1 MKGNGRKK
9 RKREKVEVESGEE
22 GKREEEGRS
31 EKRLKKE
38 KKERKKDM
46 KKKHKKHRKSNVE
59 VQEEVEE
66 EAAAVESDAR
76 AKAQFED
83 AGEKETKTSTPLIGE
98 PPQPKKK
105 EKRKKRMSET
115 GPVST
120 EASEPAPPPKHLS
133 ILEKLRKVK
142 EKVSSASTS
151 STTPAD
157 ADATVEDI
165 EARVNN
171 EAREQLPAPAG
182 LEPIPQPPL
191 TKATKPQIP
200 LSSALPAWLANP
212 ITVDPSATQPF
223 SEITCISQRLHSRLS
238 ALSITSA
245 FAVQSATIPLLLS
258 PDAGDICISA
268 ATGSG
273 KTLAYVL
280 PIVQTL
286 STRVVTR
293 LRAVI
298 VVPTRE
304 LVSQV
309 HAVARSL
316 STGTGLKIGT
326 AVGSKALSLE
336 QAQLVGEDSNS
347 GSKIDVLVCTPGRLV
362 EHIKTTKRFTL
373 KFLKWLVIDEADR
386 LLAQSFQEWVSTLIG
401 EIERVDAS
409 AQEEKL
415 SSILEDL
422 GIRRKPP
429 GSRVRKVI
437 LSATM
442 TRDAGKLSDLK
453 LRKPSMIAVESEPL
467 PISDVNTKTDREE
480 QDLPDETFT
489 LPPTL
494 HELLLPIPDA
504 SLKPLHLLTYLQT
517 LPPPTPQAIIFT
529 SSNSTATR
537 LSTLLSTF
545 SSHPA
550 APSPAASWVTKC
562 LTSETPRKQRARYIR
577 AFTKG
582 EASILVCS
590 DLVARGLDI
599 ENVAVVINYEVPA
612 SVRGYVHRV
621 GRTARAGRKGM
632 AVSLVEEKEAGWFRA
647 KIGGRGVVRSGGA
660 IEKRRLDVPAKDMG
674 WRGVYEEVLFG

>member
-1 MKGNGRKK
+1 MKKQKK
-9 RKREKVEVESGEE
+9 R
-22 GKREEEGRS
+22 
-31 EKRLKKE
+31 
-38 KKERKKDM
+38 
-46 KKKHKKHRKSNVE
+46 RKSDIE

-66 EAAAVESDAR
+66 ETAVESNTG
-76 AKAQFED
+76 AKAQIED
-83 AGEKETKTSTPLIGE
+83 EEEKETKTSTPSIEE

-105 EKRKKRMSET
+105 EKKKKRKSEI

-120 EASEPAPPPKHLS
+120 EASEPALPPKHLA

-151 STTPAD
+151 AIAPAD
-157 ADATVEDI
+157 ATTEDT

-171 EAREQLPAPAG
+171 EAKEQLPVPAG

-191 TKATKPQIP
+191 TKATIPHIP
-200 LSSALPAWLANP
+200 LSSALPPWLAKP
-212 ITVDPSATQPF
+212 ITVDPSRTQPF

-238 ALSITSA
+238 ALSMTSA
-245 FAVQSATIPLLLS
+245 FAVQSTVIPLLLS
-258 PDAGDICISA
+258 PDSGDICISA

-280 PIVQTL
+280 PIVQVL

-326 AVGSKALSLE
+326 AVGSKALPLE
-336 QAQLVGEDSNS
+336 QAQLVGEDGNG

-362 EHIKTTKRFTL
+362 EHIKATKGFTL

-409 AQEEKL
+409 AQESKL

-429 GSRVRKVI
+429 GGKVRKVV

-467 PISDVNTKTDREE
+467 PIPNDNTKANREE

-494 HELLLPIPDA
+494 QELLLPIPDA

-517 LPPPTPQAIIFT
+517 LPLPTPQAIIFT
-529 SSNSTATR
+529 SSNSTAIR

-545 SSHPA
+545 SSRPA
-550 APSPAASWVTKC
+550 APSPAASWITKC
-562 LTSETPRKQRARYIR
+562 ITSETPRKQRARYIR

-582 EASILVCS
+582 EAGILVCS

-599 ENVAVVINYEVPA
+599 ENVAIVINYEVPA

-621 GRTARAGRKGM
+621 GRTARAGRNGM
-632 AVSLVEEKEAGWFRA
+632 AISLVEEKEAGWFRA
-647 KIGGRGVVRSGGA
+647 KIGGKGVVRSGGA
-660 IEKRRLDVPAKDMG
+660 IEKGWLEVPAEG
-674 WRGVYEEVLFG
+674 TEWRGVYEEVLFG

>member
-1 MKGNGRKK
+1 MADKKKK
-9 RKREKVEVESGEE
+9 RKREKAEAESGDE
-22 GKREEEGRS
+22 GREE
-31 EKRLKKE
+31 KE
-38 KKERKKDM
+38 
-46 KKKHKKHRKSNVE
+46 
-59 VQEEVEE
+59 
-66 EAAAVESDAR
+66 A
-76 AKAQFED
+76 
-83 AGEKETKTSTPLIGE
+83 KTSTPSIEE

-105 EKRKKRMSET
+105 EKKKKRKSET

-120 EASEPAPPPKHLS
+120 EASDPAPPPKHLA

-151 STTPAD
+151 AITPAD
-157 ADATVEDI
+157 ATTED
-165 EARVNN
+165 E
-171 EAREQLPAPAG
+171 EQLLAPAG

-191 TKATKPQIP
+191 TKATIPHIP
-200 LSSALPAWLANP
+200 LSSALPPWLANP
-212 ITVDPSATQPF
+212 ITVNPSTTQPF
-223 SEITCISQRLHSRLS
+223 SEMTCISERLHSRLS

-245 FAVQSATIPLLLS
+245 FAVQSIVIPLLLS
-258 PDAGDICISA
+258 PDSGDMCISA

-273 KTLAYVL
+273 KTLAYIL
-280 PIVQTL
+280 PIVQSL

-336 QAQLVGEDSNS
+336 QAQLVDEDGNG

-362 EHIKTTKRFTL
+362 EHIKTTKGFTL

-401 EIERVDAS
+401 EIERVDVS

-429 GSRVRKVI
+429 GSRVRKIV

-453 LRKPSMIAVESEPL
+453 LRKPSMIAVESESL
-467 PISDVNTKTDREE
+467 PIQVPGMSGPNTRGSLAMDFQPPGPPPCSVHSCQEPVP
-480 QDLPDETFT
+480 QDIPDETFT

-494 HELLLPIPDA
+494 QELLLPIPDT

-517 LPPPTPQAIIFT
+517 LPPPTPQTIIFT
-529 SSNSTATR
+529 SSNSTAIR

-545 SSHPA
+545 SSHPT
-550 APSPAASWVTKC
+550 APSPAAGWVTKC
-562 LTSETPRKQRARYIR
+562 ITSETPRKQRARYIR

-582 EASILVCS
+582 EVGILVCS

-647 KIGGRGVVRSGGA
+647 KIGGRGVVRSGGS
-660 IEKRRLDVPAKDMG
+660 IEKGRLEVPAEGMG

>member
-1 MKGNGRKK
+1 MEDPPSEAAERREGRVKEDRRKK
-9 RKREKVEVESGEE
+9 RKRENVEIEGVEEKS
-22 GKREEEGRS
+22 S

-38 KKERKKDM
+38 KKERKER
-46 KKKHKKHRKSNVE
+46 KKKEKKERKEKEERKAKKERKGNEKSEKKEKKEKKKRRKSDI
-59 VQEEVEE
+59 EVEE
-66 EAAAVESDAR
+66 EAVAEN
-76 AKAQFED
+76 D
-83 AGEKETKTSTPLIGE
+83 AGAKVQIEDEEEKETEQPTPPIEE
-98 PPQPKKK
+98 PSQPKKK
-105 EKRKKRMSET
+105 EKKKKRKSEV
-115 GPVST
+115 GPESA
-120 EASEPAPPPKHLS
+120 EASEPVPLPKHFA

-151 STTPAD
+151 TTIAAD
-157 ADATVEDI
+157 TTAKDA
-165 EARVNN
+165 EAGTNDEGEV
-171 EAREQLPAPAG
+171 QLPAPAG

-191 TKATKPQIP
+191 TKATKPHVP
-200 LSSALPAWLANP
+200 LSSALPQWLANP
-212 ITVDPSATQPF
+212 IAVGPSKTQPF
-223 SEITCISQRLHSRLS
+223 SEITCISQKLHSRLS
-238 ALSITSA
+238 ALSMANA
-245 FAVQSATIPLLLS
+245 FPVQSAVIPLLLS
-258 PDAGDICISA
+258 PDSGDICISA

-280 PIVQTL
+280 PIVQAL

-309 HAVARSL
+309 HSVACSL
-316 STGTGLKIGT
+316 STGTSLKIGT

-336 QAQLVGEDSNS
+336 QAQLVVGEGGSG

-362 EHIKTTKRFTL
+362 EHIKTTKGFTL

-386 LLAQSFQEWVSTLIG
+386 LLAQSFQEWASTLIG

-409 AQEEKL
+409 AQEEKFN
-415 SSILEDL
+415 SVLEDL

-429 GSRVRKVI
+429 GSRVRKVV

-453 LRKPSMIAVESEPL
+453 LRKPSMIA
-467 PISDVNTKTDREE
+467 
-480 QDLPDETFT
+480 
-489 LPPTL
+489 
-494 HELLLPIPDA
+494 
-504 SLKPLHLLTYLQT
+504 
-517 LPPPTPQAIIFT
+517 AIIFT
-529 SSNSTATR
+529 SSNSTAAR

-550 APSPAASWVTKC
+550 APPPAASWITKC
-562 LTSETPRKQRARYIR
+562 ITSETPWKRRARYIR

-582 EASILVCS
+582 EAGILVCS

-621 GRTARAGRKGM
+621 GRTARAGRKGV
-632 AVSLVEEKEAGWFRA
+632 AVSLVGEKEAGWFRA
-647 KIGGRGVVRSGGA
+647 KVGGKGVVRSGGA
-660 IEKRRLDVPAKDMG
+660 IEKRRLEVPAEGVG

>member
-1 MKGNGRKK
+1 VKGNGKKK
-9 RKREKVEVESGEE
+9 RKREKVEVESGDE
-22 GKREEEGRS
+22 GKRREEGRS

-38 KKERKKDM
+38 KKERKKEM
-46 KKKHKKHRKSNVE
+46 KKHKNRRKSNAE
-59 VQEEVEE
+59 VQEEAEE
-66 EAAAVESDAR
+66 EPAVESDAR
-76 AKAQFED
+76 SKAQIED
-83 AGEKETKTSTPLIGE
+83 AEEKETKTAAPLTGKS
-98 PPQPKKK
+98 PQTKKK
-105 EKRKKRMSET
+105 EKKKKRKAEA

-120 EASEPAPPPKHLS
+120 EASEPALPPPKHLS

-142 EKVSSASTS
+142 EKAKEKGSSASTF
-151 STTPAD
+151 TTPAD
-157 ADATVEDI
+157 ATAEET

-171 EAREQLPAPAG
+171 EAKEQLPAPAG

-191 TKATKPQIP
+191 TNATKSHIP

-212 ITVDPSATQPF
+212 ITVNPSRTQPF

-245 FAVQSATIPLLLS
+245 FAVQTAAIPLLLS
-258 PDAGDICISA
+258 PDAGDVCISA

-280 PIVQTL
+280 PIVQAL

-336 QAQLVGEDSNS
+336 QAQLVGEDGSG

-362 EHIKTTKRFTL
+362 EHIKTTKGFTL

-429 GSRVRKVI
+429 GSMVRKVV

-467 PISDVNTKTDREE
+467 PISDGNTKPDGEE

-494 HELLLPIPDA
+494 QEILLPILDT

-529 SSNSTATR
+529 SSNSTTIR

-562 LTSETPRKQRARYIR
+562 ITSETPRKQRAHHIR

-582 EASILVCS
+582 EAGILVCS

-599 ENVAVVINYEVPA
+599 ENVAVVINYEAPA

-632 AVSLVEEKEAGWFRA
+632 AVSLVEEKEAGWFRT
-647 KIGGRGVVRSGGA
+647 KIGGMGVVRSGGA
-660 IEKRRLDVPAKDMG
+660 IEKRRLDIPAEGMG
-674 WRGVYEEVLFG
+674 WRGVYEDVLFG